1 MLIVKARLPVQN
13 LPIRKVLAKLFQAF
27 IYSKLDSKEH
37 EGYKHP
43 NGKVFKSM
51 NFKINYFQNE
61 ITIKYS
67 ALDKAN
73 EQKIAMAII
82 SDGLKLGEIHIA
94 DIEISL
100 LDRKSALSNPLIV
113 KGFVVGAIKDGDS
126 NKKIY
131 LEPKSN
137 KFQEILKNHTLQ
149 KYEALFNKKY
159 EGEFDMKLLH
169 QSPKPRTFFYQ
180 KAPIKA
186 WHGVYEIRG
195 NNDILEMILDT
206 GLGANAMQGL
216 GFVEVV
222 EEKKGKEK
230 KVRKKR

>member
-1 MLIVKARLPVQN
+1 VLLIKAKLPTSN
-13 LPIRKVLAKLFQAF
+13 LPIKKVLAKLFQSF
-27 IYSKLDSKEH
+27 VYSKLDSKEH
-37 EGYKHP
+37 QGYKHP

-51 NFKINYFQNE
+51 NFKISYYKNE

-67 ALDKAN
+67 ALDKNN
-73 EQKIAMAII
+73 EQKVAMAII
-82 SDGLKLGEIHIA
+82 EDGLKLGEIHIA

-100 LDRKSALSNPLIV
+100 LDRKSALSNPLVV

-159 EGEFDMKLLH
+159 EGEFDIKLLH
-169 QSPKPRTFFYQ
+169 QSPKPRIFFYQ

-186 WHGVYEIRG
+186 WHGVYEIKG
-195 NNDILEMILDT
+195 DSDILEMIFDT

-222 EEKKGKEK
+222 EEKNGKEK
-230 KVRKKR
+230 R